1 MGLLPCVEVAWVFA
15 LEIKFSNSILS
26 ENAAR
31 RGEHR
36 LTLWYIFLSGWRI
49 NDSAKTMTPLRES
62 PGGSRGQ
69 PGQLGLRKEVSII
82 IGCAGRKAMTYTDL
96 LGIGGLIDS
105 QGEYVDAYW
114 RMGTWFETFV

>member
-1 MGLLPCVEVAWVFA
+1 MKGVPRRCRGL
-15 LEIKFSNSILS
+15 
-26 ENAAR
+26 
-31 RGEHR
+31 
-36 LTLWYIFLSGWRI
+36 
-49 NDSAKTMTPLRES
+49 
-62 PGGSRGQ
+62 

>member
-1 MGLLPCVEVAWVFA
+1 MIADVMIIELINCHIISYLNLPITFGGMGLLPCVEVAWVFA

-49 NDSAKTMTPLRES
+49 NDSAKTMTP
-62 PGGSRGQ
+62 
-69 PGQLGLRKEVSII
+69 
-82 IGCAGRKAMTYTDL
+82 
-96 LGIGGLIDS
+96 
-105 QGEYVDAYW
+105 
-114 RMGTWFETFV
+114 